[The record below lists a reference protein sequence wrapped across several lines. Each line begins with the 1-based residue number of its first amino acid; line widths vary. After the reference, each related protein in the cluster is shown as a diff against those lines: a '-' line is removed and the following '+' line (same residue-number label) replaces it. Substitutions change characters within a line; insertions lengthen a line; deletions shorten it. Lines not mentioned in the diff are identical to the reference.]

1 MNTPNLI
8 SVAEAARLLSI
19 SRRSLERRMAE
30 GLINRVKI
38 GRRTL
43 ISAAELERFVRR
55 QTEVSR

>member
-1 MNTPNLI
+1 MNAPNLI
-8 SVAEAARLLSI
+8 SVSEAARLLSI

-55 QTEVSR
+55 QTEASR